1 MRVLL
6 SRLTPE
12 LSRAVGVGLN
22 DLLGRN
28 ARMERTMD
36 TKKKWCSGLEQL
48 GDSQTRC
55 KHGHAGPGMQACKG
69 IRYPHGTS
77 LAPCEREDLPFCE
90 NRKCVRA
97 DMRPN
102 YTLPT
107 SHA

>member
-1 MRVLL
+1 
-6 SRLTPE
+6 
-12 LSRAVGVGLN
+12 
-22 DLLGRN
+22 
-28 ARMERTMD
+28 MERTMD

-48 GDSQTRC
+48 GDGKTRC

-102 YTLPT
+102 TTIQRPT
-107 SHA
+107 DPLE